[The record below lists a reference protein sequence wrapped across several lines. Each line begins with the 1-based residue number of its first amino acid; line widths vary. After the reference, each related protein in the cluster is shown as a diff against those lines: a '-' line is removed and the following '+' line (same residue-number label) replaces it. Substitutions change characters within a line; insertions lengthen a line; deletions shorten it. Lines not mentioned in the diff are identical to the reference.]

1 MLNKTSCITYNMGM
15 ASAAES
21 GTARG
26 AATRARI
33 LAATAGLL
41 SGSGTHSVTVNEIAR
56 AAGVYPNQITHH
68 YGSKDR
74 LVLDAAFAL
83 FLRDTTRLQA
93 AGRRA
98 EEAEQFREVLAR
110 TALAM
115 PSTVIVVQAL
125 ASTGDDA
132 AQRERVRLLLAVL
145 FRQSERYLKRVTTEH
160 GWTST
165 SGFGRD
171 ARTFWSAAFGATL
184 LASAGVTGG
193 PSDLDLAATLSITDP
208 AEAPNSASR

>member
-1 MLNKTSCITYNMGM
+1 M
-15 ASAAES
+15 ASATGS

-41 SGSGTHSVTVNEIAR
+41 SASEPRGITVSEIAR
-56 AAGVYPNQITHH
+56 AAGAYPNQITHH
-68 YGSKDR
+68 FGSKDR

-83 FLRDTTRLQA
+83 LLRDTTRLQA

-98 EEAEQFREVLAR
+98 TDVGQFREVLAR

-115 PSTVIVVQAL
+115 PATVIVVQAL
-125 ASTGDDA
+125 ARAGDDA
-132 AQRERVRLLLAVL
+132 PQRERVRLLLAVL
-145 FRQSERYLKRVTTEH
+145 FRQSERYLERVTRERD
-160 GWTST
+160 WTSA
-165 SGFGRD
+165 SGVGRD
-171 ARTFWSAAFGATL
+171 ARTFWSAVFGATL

-193 PSDLDLAATLSITDP
+193 PSDLDLAATLSIADP
-208 AEAPNSASR
+208 S

>member
-1 MLNKTSCITYNMGM
+1 M
-15 ASAAES
+15 ATTD
-21 GTARG
+21 GTGSTRG

-41 SGSGTHSVTVNEIAR
+41 SAGVGSEAGAPSTSRHAVTVSDIAR

-98 EEAEQFREVLAR
+98 GSADAFRQVLAR

-115 PSTVIVVQAL
+115 PSTPLVVRAL
-125 ASTGDDA
+125 AAAGDDD

-145 FRQSERYLKRVTTEH
+145 FRQSERYLERVVAEH
-160 GWTST
+160 GWTSP
-165 SGFGRD
+165 SGVGRD
-171 ARTFWSAAFGATL
+171 ARTFWSAVFGATL
-184 LASAGVTGG
+184 LADAGVTGG
-193 PSDLDLAATLSITDP
+193 PSDLDLAGTVSI
-208 AEAPNSASR
+208 R

>member
-1 MLNKTSCITYNMGM
+1 M
-15 ASAAES
+15 ATTVDGS

-41 SGSGTHSVTVNEIAR
+41 SAGARSVTVSEVAR

-98 EEAEQFREVLAR
+98 RSPESFRRVLAR

-115 PSTVIVVQAL
+115 PSTPLVVRAL
-125 ASTGDDA
+125 GAAGDDP

-145 FRQSERYLKRVTTEH
+145 FRQSERYLERVVDDQ
-160 GWTST
+160 GWTSP
-165 SGFGRD
+165 SGVARD
-171 ARTFWSAAFGATL
+171 ARTFWSAVFGATL
-184 LASAGVTGG
+184 LADAGVTGG
-193 PSDLDLAATLSITDP
+193 PSDLDLAGTISI
-208 AEAPNSASR
+208 R

>member
-1 MLNKTSCITYNMGM
+1 M
-15 ASAAES
+15 ANTVDI

-26 AATRARI
+26 TATRARI

-41 SGSGTHSVTVNEIAR
+41 SAGGQRSLTVSEIAR

-98 EEAEQFREVLAR
+98 TGAEQFREVLAR
-110 TALAM
+110 TALTM
-115 PSTVIVVQAL
+115 PSTVTVVHAL
-125 ASTGDDA
+125 ASTGNDT
-132 AQRERVRLLLAVL
+132 AQRERVRLLLAIL
-145 FRQSERYLKRVTTEH
+145 FRQSERYLERVIREH
-160 GWTST
+160 GWTSAK
-165 SGFGRD
+165 GADRD
-171 ARTFWSAAFGATL
+171 ARTFWSAVFGATL
-184 LASAGVTGG
+184 LTSAGVAGN
-193 PSDLDLAATLSITDP
+193 PSDLDLAATLSVVGP
-208 AEAPNSASR
+208 

>member
-1 MLNKTSCITYNMGM
+1 MD
-15 ASAAES
+15 S
-21 GTARG
+21 GTPRG

-41 SGSGTHSVTVNEIAR
+41 SVAGPRNLTVSEIAR

-98 EEAEQFREVLAR
+98 VGAEQFREVLAR

-115 PSTVIVVQAL
+115 PSTVTVVQAL
-125 ASTGDDA
+125 ANNGGDA

-145 FRQSERYLKRVTTEH
+145 FRQSERYLERVIREH
-160 GWTST
+160 GWTSVA
-165 SGFGRD
+165 GADRD
-171 ARTFWSAAFGATL
+171 ARTFWSTVFGATL
-184 LASAGVTGG
+184 LASAGVSGNA
-193 PSDLDLAATLSITDP
+193 SDLNLAATISVTDP
-208 AEAPNSASR
+208 LQRPHIASR

>member
-1 MLNKTSCITYNMGM
+1 M
-15 ASAAES
+15 ATTD
-21 GTARG
+21 GTGTTRG

-41 SGSGTHSVTVNEIAR
+41 SAGAAGDAGGASTARHAVTVSEIAR

-98 EEAEQFREVLAR
+98 GSADAFRQVLAR

-115 PSTVIVVQAL
+115 PSTLLVVRAL
-125 ASTGDDA
+125 AAAGDDD

-145 FRQSERYLKRVTTEH
+145 FRQSERYLERVVAEH
-160 GWTST
+160 GWTSP
-165 SGFGRD
+165 SGVGRD
-171 ARTFWSAAFGATL
+171 ARTFWSAVFGATL
-184 LASAGVTGG
+184 LADAGVTGG
-193 PSDLDLAATLSITDP
+193 PSDLELAGTVSI
-208 AEAPNSASR
+208 R

>member
-1 MLNKTSCITYNMGM
+1 M
-15 ASAAES
+15 ATTTDGT

-33 LAATAGLL
+33 LAATAGIL
-41 SGSGTHSVTVNEIAR
+41 SATDGGGAHRAVTVSEIAR

-98 EEAEQFREVLAR
+98 TNAESFRQVLAR

-115 PSTVIVVQAL
+115 PSTPLVVRAL
-125 ASTGDDA
+125 AAAGDDV

-145 FRQSERYLKRVTTEH
+145 FRQSERYLERVVAEQ
-160 GWTST
+160 GWVSR
-165 SGFGRD
+165 SGVGRD
-171 ARTFWSAAFGATL
+171 ARTFWSAVFGATL
-184 LASAGVTGG
+184 LADAGVTGG
-193 PSDLDLAATLSITDP
+193 PSDLDLAGTVSI
-208 AEAPNSASR
+208 SA

>member
-1 MLNKTSCITYNMGM
+1 MATTSDGP
-15 ASAAES
+15 
-21 GTARG
+21 GTPRG

-41 SGSGTHSVTVNEIAR
+41 SAAGSGSAERRVVTVSEIAR

-74 LVLDAAFAL
+74 LVLDASFAL

-98 EEAEQFREVLAR
+98 TSADAFRQVLAR

-115 PSTVIVVQAL
+115 PSTPLVVRAL

-132 AQRERVRLLLAVL
+132 AQRDRVRLLLQVL
-145 FRQSERYLKRVTTEH
+145 FRQSERYLDRVVAEH
-160 GWTST
+160 GWTSR
-165 SGFGRD
+165 SGVGRD
-171 ARTFWSAAFGATL
+171 ARTFWSAVFGATL
-184 LASAGVTGG
+184 LADAGVTGG
-193 PSDLDLAATLSITDP
+193 PSDLDLAGTVSI
-208 AEAPNSASR
+208 A

>member
-1 MLNKTSCITYNMGM
+1 M
-15 ASAAES
+15 ATTDGA
-21 GTARG
+21 GTTRG

-41 SGSGTHSVTVNEIAR
+41 SAGAAGDAGGASTARPAVTVSEIAR

-98 EEAEQFREVLAR
+98 GSADAFRQVLAR

-115 PSTVIVVQAL
+115 PSTLLVVRAL
-125 ASTGDDA
+125 AAAGDD

-145 FRQSERYLKRVTTEH
+145 FRQSERYLERVVAEH
-160 GWTST
+160 GWTSP
-165 SGFGRD
+165 SGVGRD
-171 ARTFWSAAFGATL
+171 ARTFWSAVFGATL
-184 LASAGVTGG
+184 LADAGVTGG
-193 PSDLDLAATLSITDP
+193 PSDLDLAGTVSI
-208 AEAPNSASR
+208 R

>member
-1 MLNKTSCITYNMGM
+1 M
-15 ASAAES
+15 ATTTEGP

-26 AATRARI
+26 AATRAKI

-41 SGSGTHSVTVNEIAR
+41 SGAAPHDGSESHRTVTVSEIAR

-68 YGSKDR
+68 FGSKDR

-93 AGRRA
+93 SGRRA
-98 EEAEQFREVLAR
+98 RSAEAFRQVLAR

-115 PSTVIVVQAL
+115 PSTLLVVRAL
-125 ASTGDDA
+125 GAAGDDA

-145 FRQSERYLKRVTTEH
+145 FRQSERYLERVVTER
-160 GWTST
+160 GWSSP
-165 SGFGRD
+165 SGVGRD
-171 ARTFWSAAFGATL
+171 ARTFWSAVFGATL
-184 LASAGVTGG
+184 LADAGVTGG
-193 PSDLDLAATLSITDP
+193 PSDLDLAGTVSIT
-208 AEAPNSASR
+208 

>member
-1 MLNKTSCITYNMGM
+1 M
-15 ASAAES
+15 ASTS
-21 GTARG
+21 DGPGTQRG

-41 SGSGTHSVTVNEIAR
+41 SAHPTSAEHPGDGPRTHRQVTVSEIAR

-74 LVLDAAFAL
+74 LVLDAAFTL

-98 EEAEQFREVLAR
+98 TSAGAFRQVLAR

-115 PSTVIVVQAL
+115 PSTALVVRAL
-125 ASTGDDA
+125 GSTGDDG

-145 FRQSERYLKRVTTEH
+145 FRQSERYLERIVDERD
-160 GWTST
+160 WSSS
-165 SGFGRD
+165 SGVARD
-171 ARTFWSAAFGATL
+171 ARTFWSAVFGATL
-184 LASAGVTGG
+184 LADAGVTGG
-193 PSDLDLAATLSITDP
+193 PSDLDLAGTVSID
-208 AEAPNSASR
+208 

>member
-1 MLNKTSCITYNMGM
+1 M
-15 ASAAES
+15 ATTTDGT

-33 LAATAGLL
+33 LAATAGIL
-41 SGSGTHSVTVNEIAR
+41 SATDGGGAHRAVTVSEIAR

-98 EEAEQFREVLAR
+98 TNAESFRQVLAR

-115 PSTVIVVQAL
+115 PSTPLVVRAL
-125 ASTGDDA
+125 AAAGDDV

-145 FRQSERYLKRVTTEH
+145 FRRRSDRRSVRPRPRGDGLDQRVRVTPRSRT
-160 GWTST
+160 
-165 SGFGRD
+165 GR
-171 ARTFWSAAFGATL
+171 ARR
-184 LASAGVTGG
+184 
-193 PSDLDLAATLSITDP
+193 
-208 AEAPNSASR
+208 ASRRRPARPAPTPRS

>member
-1 MLNKTSCITYNMGM
+1 M
-15 ASAAES
+15 ATTTDAP
-21 GTARG
+21 GTPRG
-26 AATRARI
+26 AATRAKI

-41 SGSGTHSVTVNEIAR
+41 SSGADGNRSVTVSEVAR

-68 YGSKDR
+68 FGSKDR

-98 EEAEQFREVLAR
+98 TTAEAFRQVLAR

-115 PSTVIVVQAL
+115 PSTPLVVRAL
-125 ASTGDDA
+125 AAAGDDA

-145 FRQSERYLKRVTTEH
+145 FRQSERYLDRVVSEH
-160 GWTST
+160 GWTSP
-165 SGFGRD
+165 SGVGRD
-171 ARTFWSAAFGATL
+171 ARTFWSAVFGATL
-184 LASAGVTGG
+184 LADAGVTGG
-193 PSDLDLAATLSITDP
+193 PSDLDLEGTVSI
-208 AEAPNSASR
+208 A

>member
-1 MLNKTSCITYNMGM
+1 M
-15 ASAAES
+15 ATTVDGS

-41 SGSGTHSVTVNEIAR
+41 SAGVRTVTVSEVAR

-83 FLRDTTRLQA
+83 FLRDTTRLQV

-98 EEAEQFREVLAR
+98 RSSESFRQVLAR

-115 PSTVIVVQAL
+115 PSTPLVVRAL
-125 ASTGDDA
+125 AAAGDDT

-145 FRQSERYLKRVTTEH
+145 FRQSERYLERVVADQ
-160 GWTST
+160 GWTSP
-165 SGFGRD
+165 GGVARD
-171 ARTFWSAAFGATL
+171 ARTFWSAVFGATL
-184 LASAGVTGG
+184 LADAGVTGG
-193 PSDLDLAATLSITDP
+193 PSDLDLAGTVSI
-208 AEAPNSASR
+208 R

>member
-1 MLNKTSCITYNMGM
+1 M
-15 ASAAES
+15 ASTPDS
-21 GTARG
+21 GTTRG

-41 SGSGTHSVTVNEIAR
+41 SARGVADDEHGSTAPRGITVSAIAR

-98 EEAEQFREVLAR
+98 VEAEGFRRVLAR

-115 PSTVIVVQAL
+115 PSTTVVVRAL
-125 ASTGDDA
+125 AAAGDDA

-145 FRQSERYLKRVTTEH
+145 FRQSERYLERIVAER
-160 GWTST
+160 GWTSA
-165 SGFGRD
+165 SGVGRD
-171 ARTFWSAAFGATL
+171 ARTFWSAVFGATL
-184 LASAGVTGG
+184 LADAGVTGG
-193 PSDLDLAATLSITDP
+193 PSDLDLAGTVSIT
-208 AEAPNSASR
+208 

>member
-1 MLNKTSCITYNMGM
+1 MATTSDLP
-15 ASAAES
+15 
-21 GTARG
+21 GTPRG

-41 SGSGTHSVTVNEIAR
+41 GAGEGGRPRRRTITVSEIAR

-98 EEAEQFREVLAR
+98 GSAEAFRRVLAR

-115 PSTVIVVQAL
+115 PSTPLVVRAL
-125 ASTGDDA
+125 AAAGDDA
-132 AQRERVRLLLAVL
+132 AQRDRVRLLLQVL
-145 FRQSERYLKRVTTEH
+145 FRQSERYLERVVTEH
-160 GWTST
+160 GWTSG
-165 SGFGRD
+165 SGVGRD
-171 ARTFWSAAFGATL
+171 ARTFWSAVFGATL
-184 LASAGVTGG
+184 LADAGVTGG
-193 PSDLDLAATLSITDP
+193 PSDLDLAGTVSIR
-208 AEAPNSASR
+208 EIREIR

>member
-1 MLNKTSCITYNMGM
+1 M
-15 ASAAES
+15 ASTTDGS

-26 AATRARI
+26 AATRSRI

-41 SGSGTHSVTVNEIAR
+41 SAGTDRDGAGGHRSVTVSEIAR

-98 EEAEQFREVLAR
+98 RSASSFRQVLAR

-115 PSTVIVVQAL
+115 PSTPLVVRAL
-125 ASTGDDA
+125 GAAGDDP

-145 FRQSERYLKRVTTEH
+145 FRQSERYLERVVGDH
-160 GWTST
+160 GWTSP
-165 SGFGRD
+165 SGVGRD
-171 ARTFWSAAFGATL
+171 ARTFWSAVFGATL
-184 LASAGVTGG
+184 LADAGVTGG
-193 PSDLDLAATLSITDP
+193 PSDLDLAGTVSIVDRPLT
-208 AEAPNSASR
+208 

>member
-1 MLNKTSCITYNMGM
+1 M
-15 ASAAES
+15 ATTIDGP
-21 GTARG
+21 GTPRG

-41 SGSGTHSVTVNEIAR
+41 SASRTASADGDGTLRSVTVSEIAR

-68 YGSKDR
+68 FGSKDR

-98 EEAEQFREVLAR
+98 TSATAFRQVLAR

-115 PSTVIVVQAL
+115 PSTPLVVQAL
-125 ASTGDDA
+125 ASAGDDA

-145 FRQSERYLKRVTTEH
+145 FRQSERYLERVVTEH
-160 GWTST
+160 GWTSP
-165 SGFGRD
+165 SGVGRD
-171 ARTFWSAAFGATL
+171 ARTFWSAVFGATL
-184 LASAGVTGG
+184 LADAGVTGG
-193 PSDLDLAATLSITDP
+193 PSDLDLAGTVSI
-208 AEAPNSASR
+208 N

>member
-1 MLNKTSCITYNMGM
+1 M
-15 ASAAES
+15 ATTVDGS

-26 AATRARI
+26 AATRAKI

-41 SGSGTHSVTVNEIAR
+41 SAGARSVTVSEVAR

-98 EEAEQFREVLAR
+98 RSPESFRQVLAR

-115 PSTVIVVQAL
+115 PSTPLVVRAL
-125 ASTGDDA
+125 GAAGDDP

-145 FRQSERYLKRVTTEH
+145 FRQSERYLERVVGDQ
-160 GWTST
+160 GWTSL
-165 SGFGRD
+165 SGVARD
-171 ARTFWSAAFGATL
+171 ARTFWSAVFGATL
-184 LASAGVTGG
+184 LADAGVTGG
-193 PSDLDLAATLSITDP
+193 PSDLDLAGTISI
-208 AEAPNSASR
+208 R

>member
-1 MLNKTSCITYNMGM
+1 MATTSD
-15 ASAAES
+15 AP
-21 GTARG
+21 GTPRG

-41 SGSGTHSVTVNEIAR
+41 GASEGGRPTRRSITVSEIAR

-98 EEAEQFREVLAR
+98 GSAEAFRRVLAR

-115 PSTVIVVQAL
+115 PSTPLVVRAL
-125 ASTGDDA
+125 AAAGDDA
-132 AQRERVRLLLAVL
+132 AQRDRVRLLLQVL
-145 FRQSERYLKRVTTEH
+145 FRQSERYLERVVTEH
-160 GWTST
+160 GWTSG
-165 SGFGRD
+165 SGVGRD
-171 ARTFWSAAFGATL
+171 ARTFWSAVFGATL
-184 LASAGVTGG
+184 LADAGVTGG
-193 PSDLDLAATLSITDP
+193 PSDLDLAGTVSIR
-208 AEAPNSASR
+208 EIREIR